1 MQIKKNFK
9 FFFIFLSIFIISIFV
24 YSKFLD
30 KKQKIS
36 EEPEINEDEI
46 YQSNI
51 IQDIYYS
58 TKDADGN
65 EYIIK
70 ADKGEIDYSNRNVLY
85 LTKVDGLI
93 KLKNSD
99 SILIESNFGKYN
111 IDNFDTI
118 FSKNVIIN
126 YLNNKIT
133 GEYLDFSLERNLMI
147 ISKNVIFNN
156 LKNTLKADVI
166 EIDIMTKDTKIFMY
180 EKEKKVNIKTKNK
193 DGNN

>member
-1 MQIKKNFK
+1 MQIKKNLK
-9 FFFIFLSIFIISIFV
+9 FFFIFFSILIVSIFV
-24 YSKFLD
+24 YSKYLN
-30 KKQKIS
+30 KKQNIS
-36 EEPEINEDEI
+36 EEPETNEEEI

-99 SILIESNFGKYN
+99 NILIESNFGKYN

-147 ISKNVIFNN
+147 ISKNVI
-156 LKNTLKADVI
+156 LI
-166 EIDIMTKDTKIFMY
+166 I
-180 EKEKKVNIKTKNK
+180 
-193 DGNN
+193 